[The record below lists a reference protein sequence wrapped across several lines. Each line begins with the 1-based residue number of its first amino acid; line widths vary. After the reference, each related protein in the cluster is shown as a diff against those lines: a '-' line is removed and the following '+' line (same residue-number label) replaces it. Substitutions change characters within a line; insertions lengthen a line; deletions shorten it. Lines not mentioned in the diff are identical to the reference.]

1 MRRTVSTHSR
11 KEIGVGASAL
21 LGVFLGLAM
30 LDGSICFS
38 ESQLKAGL
46 LTASL
51 FWALTTSFTSRWRDP
66 TFWTV
71 VGFLFALHL
80 VAIGAVMGRMGAMNL
95 YSILVIGFVE
105 LALMFVVVFLT
116 ATIRHDS

>member
-1 MRRTVSTHSR
+1 MRGAVSAHKR
-11 KEIGVGASAL
+11 KEIGIGASAL

-30 LDGSICFS
+30 LVGSIWFS

-51 FWALTTSFTSRWRDP
+51 LWALTTSFTSRWRDP
-66 TFWTV
+66 TFWAV
-71 VGFLFALHL
+71 VGLLFALHL
-80 VAIGAVMGRMGAMNL
+80 VAISAVMGRMGAMNS

-116 ATIRHDS
+116 GTIRNDS

>member
-1 MRRTVSTHSR
+1 MRGAVSTQKR

-30 LDGSICFS
+30 LVGSIWFS

-51 FWALTTSFTSRWRDP
+51 FWALTTSFSSRWRDS
-66 TFWTV
+66 TFWIV

-80 VAIGAVMGRMGAMNL
+80 VAISAVMRRMGAMNL

-105 LALMFVVVFLT
+105 LALMFVVVLLT
-116 ATIRHDS
+116 ATIRNDS

>member
-1 MRRTVSTHSR
+1 MRGTVSTHKR
-11 KEIGVGASAL
+11 KEIGIGASAL

-30 LDGSICFS
+30 LVGSIWFS
-38 ESQLKAGL
+38 ESQLKSGL

-51 FWALTTSFTSRWRDP
+51 FWALTTSFTPRWRDP

-71 VGFLFALHL
+71 VAFLFALHL
-80 VAIGAVMGRMGAMNL
+80 VAISAVMSRMAAMNL

-105 LALMFVVVFLT
+105 LAFMFLVVFLT
-116 ATIRHDS
+116 GGAPDDS

>member
-1 MRRTVSTHSR
+1 MRGTVRSQKN
-11 KEIGVGASAL
+11 KEFGIGASAL

-30 LDGSICFS
+30 LVGSSWFS
-38 ESQLKAGL
+38 EPQLTAAL

-71 VGFLFALHL
+71 VAFLFALHL
-80 VAIGAVMGRMGAMNL
+80 VAISAVMGRMGAMNL

-116 ATIRHDS
+116 GTIRNDS

>member
-30 LDGSICFS
+30 LVGSIWFS

-51 FWALTTSFTSRWRDP
+51 FWALTTSFISRWRDP

-71 VGFLFALHL
+71 VGLLFAVHL
-80 VAIGAVMGRMGAMNL
+80 VAISAVISRMGAMNL

-116 ATIRHDS
+116 GTIRNDS